1 MELLTS
7 LFIGLGLSAAC
18 GFRVFVPPLVM
29 SAASLSG
36 QLTLGPEFAW
46 IGTYPALIAFGVA
59 TVFEVGGYYIPWLDN
74 LLDTIATP
82 AAVVAGTVMTA
93 SMVSDM
99 GPLLAWSVAIIGGG
113 GVAGVVQ
120 GATVLIRGTSTAT
133 TAGLGNPGVS
143 TGEAVGSVGL
153 SVLAIAFMHCTTLAP
168 QETTVRSS
176 PSDTALAL
184 PISMVYSSSGTSSR
198 KAR

>member
-99 GPLLAWSVAIIGGG
+99 GPLLSWSVAIIGGG

-153 SVLAIAFMHCTTLAP
+153 SVLAIALPVVGVALVALLLIFAIRRILRWRRRRAAP
-168 QETTVRSS
+168 PRGPS
-176 PSDTALAL
+176 PE
-184 PISMVYSSSGTSSR
+184 V
-198 KAR
+198 

>member
-99 GPLLAWSVAIIGGG
+99 GPLLSWSVAIIGGG

-153 SVLAIAFMHCTTLAP
+153 SVLAIALPVVGVALVALLLIFAIRRILRWRRRRAAP
-168 QETTVRSS
+168 PRGSS
-176 PSDTALAL
+176 PE
-184 PISMVYSSSGTSSR
+184 V
-198 KAR
+198 